1 MEIYRKGRERFLSGL
16 IRTMCGHNA
25 ERHHARHGCT
35 KPSLREG
42 SAKNES
48 ERAMKRNVDID
59 IANPDE
65 TIPQAALSGCALVP
79 GAKAC

>member
-1 MEIYRKGRERFLSGL
+1 MSQPDRECHDCATIEPGAIMEIYRKGRERFLSGL

-42 SAKNES
+42 SAKMRVS
-48 ERAMKRNVDID
+48 A
-59 IANPDE
+59 
-65 TIPQAALSGCALVP
+65 Q
-79 GAKAC
+79 